1 MDLPNEMKAL
11 VLLHDGEAS
20 DEAGQGLEDLSP
32 FVELADVPLP
42 EPQAGEALI
51 RVARASVNPSDIAYI
66 KGRYGRPR
74 RKGVPAG
81 LEGTG
86 TVVAGD
92 TPLVGRRVSFFGG
105 RSGTWAEYAVAESAL
120 LVPLRDDVSDDDAA
134 GLIVNPVT
142 AMALFD
148 LVREAG
154 AESFVATAAGS
165 QLGKFVIGLGAEAGI
180 ACLAVVRRDA
190 LSGPLTRLGAA
201 EVLVEDDPGFG
212 EALRA
217 AMTEHRPAIL
227 LDAVAGQTSADIF
240 FAMPTGATWV
250 VYGRLSTRPPALGDM
265 AQFIF
270 RDKRIEGFWLS
281 RWFRDR
287 PRETIA
293 RVLFDVQA
301 RFADGRWRTD
311 VGAIV
316 LLGEALAE
324 LPAAYGRKNAK
335 VLLAP

>member
-1 MDLPNEMKAL
+1 MDLPREMMAL
-11 VLLHDGEAS
+11 VLRHDGPSSE
-20 DEAGQGLEDLSP
+20 EAGQGLDDLAP
-32 FVELADVPLP
+32 FVALDEVPLP
-42 EPQAGEALI
+42 EPRAGEALI

-92 TPLVGRRVSFFGG
+92 TPFIGRRVSFFGA
-105 RSGTWAEYAVAESAL
+105 RSGAWAEYAIAESAL
-120 LVPLRDDVSDDDAA
+120 LVPVREDVSDEDAA

-154 AESFVATAAGS
+154 ADSFVATAAGS
-165 QLGKFVIGLGAEAGI
+165 QLGKFLIGLGAEAGI
-180 ACLAVVRRDA
+180 GCLAVVRRDA
-190 LSGPLTRLGAA
+190 LVSPLTELGAA
-201 EVLVEDDPGFG
+201 EVLIEGDPGFA
-212 EALRA
+212 EACRA
-217 AMTEHRPAIL
+217 AMETHRPAVL
-227 LDAVAGQTSADIF
+227 LDAVGGQTSADVF
-240 FAMPTGATWV
+240 FAMPPGARWV
-250 VYGRLSTRPPALGDM
+250 VYGRLSTTPPVLGEM

-281 RWFRDR
+281 RWFRDQ
-287 PRETIA
+287 PQETVA
-293 RVLFDVQA
+293 RVLGEVQA

-311 VGAIV
+311 VSAV
-316 LLGEALAE
+316 VPLGEALAE
-324 LPAAYGRKNAK
+324 LPAAYARHDSK